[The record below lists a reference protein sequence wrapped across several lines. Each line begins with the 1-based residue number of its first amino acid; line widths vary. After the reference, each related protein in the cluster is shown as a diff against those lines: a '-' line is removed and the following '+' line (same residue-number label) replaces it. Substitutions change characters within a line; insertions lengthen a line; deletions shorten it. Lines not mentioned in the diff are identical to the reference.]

1 MSRFNDLVRRACER
15 IVLLDGAM
23 GTMIQTFGL
32 NEDDYRGARFCGH
45 SEKLAG
51 CNDVLTITKPEVIK
65 NIHAQYLQAEAD
77 IIETCSF
84 SANAISLADY
94 GLAEYAYEISRAAAC
109 CAREAA
115 AAFSTA
121 ERPRFVAGV
130 LGPTTKSAAIA
141 SDPSQPSKRALY
153 WDELY
158 RAYYDNARGLLD
170 GGADVLL
177 IETIFDTLNAKAA
190 VAACLALLEERGIAP
205 VVCQTT
211 GGENEFVCNPIM
223 LSASVSDKSGRL
235 LCGQSVE
242 AFCTAVSHARP
253 FSIGLNCSLGAAAME
268 SLICKAAGAVRCF
281 VSAHPNA
288 GLPNKDGLYDQTPEE
303 MAAEIQ
309 QFIDKKYVNIVG
321 GCCGSTPAHIAQ
333 IVRAASTAAPRPLP
347 PGNRPLRLCGL
358 DVLEIGGRDG
368 ISIIGEG
375 GNAPGSKKFLAAL
388 RDGNT
393 QTVLG
398 LIRANIAA
406 GAVLMDLCTDD
417 GLLDSKTELPA
428 LALAAQSDP
437 EIARLPFV
445 PDSSDWD
452 ALEAAVKS
460 IAGKPLVNSINLK
473 DGEAEFLRRAKLV
486 MRYGAAVIVMLFD
499 EQGQAATYE
508 RRIAIA
514 ERAYKLLRSIDF
526 PPEDIV
532 FDPNVLAV
540 ATGIPEHD
548 RYALD
553 FIRSIK
559 PILALHPAVN
569 VSAGVSNLSY
579 SFRGNTTVRR
589 AMHAVFLHLAG
600 GEGMRLAIA
609 EPDVSAQYRNLD
621 PHLRETAAALLL
633 NNKPGA
639 AEELLRLA
647 VAASGT
653 GGRPAVPP
661 PAASG
666 EKLDA
671 MASLVRAVI
680 DGNAGDA
687 AGFVHEALAEHGA
700 LEIVEGPLMEGMRQ
714 VGERFERGDLF
725 LPHVLRSANVMKQA
739 VAVLGTRFE
748 ALKKGGAS
756 GAGAK
761 IILAT
766 VKGDVHD
773 IGKNIVGTVL
783 SCSGFDV
790 VDLGVM
796 TPCEKIIAAAL
807 EEKAAMVGLSGLV
820 TPSLNEMIAIARE
833 LQRCGLDIPL
843 LVGGAAASLVH
854 TALKIAPEY
863 GGPVVYVPDASRA
876 SETARALLS
885 RNLRT
890 AFLEKLR
897 AEYGE
902 ARERHKKLEE
912 RRVTLTAEDARK
924 NKVHID
930 WNETT

>member
-1 MSRFNDLVRRACER
+1 MSRFNDLVRMAFER
-15 IVLLDGAM
+15 ILLLDGAM
-23 GTMIQTFGL
+23 ATMIQTFGL
-32 NEDDYRGARFCGH
+32 TEDDYRGMRFRTH

-51 CNDVLTITKPEVIK
+51 CNDVLTLTKPDVIRD
-65 NIHAQYLQAEAD
+65 IHTRYLQAGAD

-84 SANAISLADY
+84 NANAISLADY
-94 GLAEYAYEISRAAAC
+94 GLADCAYEISRAAAE
-109 CAREAA
+109 CACAAA
-115 AAFSTA
+115 AAF
-121 ERPRFVAGV
+121 
-130 LGPTTKSAAIA
+130 
-141 SDPSQPSKRALY
+141 
-153 WDELY
+153 
-158 RAYYDNARGLLD
+158 
-170 GGADVLL
+170 L

-190 VAACLALLEERGIAP
+190 IAACLDLLEERRSGP
-205 VVCQTT
+205 VVYEPAEPAAPQS
-211 GGENEFVCNPIM
+211 GGFVCNPIM

-242 AFCTAVSHARP
+242 AFCTAVAHARP

-268 SLICKAAGAVRCF
+268 SLICKAAGAAHCF

-288 GLPNKDGLYDQTPEE
+288 GLPNEEGLYDQTPEE

-309 QFIDKKYVNIVG
+309 RFIDNRYVNIVG
-321 GCCGSTPAHIAQ
+321 GCCGSTPAHIEQ
-333 IVRAASTAAPRPLP
+333 IARIAGASAAAVPGEAAVGEKVRRLPGRPP
-347 PGNRPLRLCGL
+347 ALRLSGL
-358 DVLEIGGRDG
+358 DVLEIGGGDG
-368 ISIIGEG
+368 GITVIGEG
-375 GNAPGSKKFLAAL
+375 GNAPGSKKFLEAL
-388 RDGNT
+388 RAGNM
-393 QTVLG
+393 QTALT
-398 LIRANIAA
+398 LIRANIRS

-452 ALEAAVKS
+452 ALEAAVKC

-473 DGEAEFLRRAKLV
+473 DGEDEFLRRAKRV

-508 RRIAIA
+508 RRVAIA
-514 ERAYKLLRSIDF
+514 ARAYKLLRSIDF

-559 PILALHPAVN
+559 PVRALHPAVN

-579 SFRGNTTVRR
+579 SFRGNMTVRR
-589 AMHAVFLHLAG
+589 AMHAVFLDLCSA
-600 GEGMRLAIA
+600 EGMRLAIA
-609 EPDVSAQYRNLD
+609 EPDAHARYQTLD
-621 PHLRETAAALLL
+621 PHLRDTAAGLLL

-647 VAASGT
+647 VQYKAAEKSGGTST
-653 GGRPAVPP
+653 GSPP
-661 PAASG
+661 DAPG
-666 EKLDA
+666 QRHDA
-671 MASLVRAVI
+671 MGSIVRAVI
-680 DGNAGDA
+680 DGNADEV
-687 AGFVHEALAEHGA
+687 AGFVTEALHTQSV
-700 LEIVEGPLMEGMRQ
+700 LEIVEGPLMAGMRQ

-739 VAVLGTRFE
+739 VSVLGPRFE
-748 ALKKGGAS
+748 ELKKSGGAS

-761 IILAT
+761 IVLAT

-783 SCSGFDV
+783 SCSGLAV
-790 VDLGVM
+790 IDLGVM
-796 TPCEKIIAAAL
+796 TPRETIIAAVL

-820 TPSLNEMIAIARE
+820 TPSLSEMIAVARE
-833 LQRCGLDIPL
+833 LQQRGLDIPL

-863 GGPVVYVPDASRA
+863 AGPVVYVPDASRA
-876 SETARALLS
+876 SETARTLLS
-885 RNLRT
+885 QNLR
-890 AFLEKLR
+890 ASFLEKLR
-897 AEYGE
+897 AEYEE

-912 RRVTLTAEDARK
+912 RRVTLSAEDARK
-924 NKVHID
+924 NKVQID
-930 WNETT
+930 WNNII

>member
-1 MSRFNDLVRRACER
+1 MTYNGHSDVMSRFNNLVHSAFER
-15 IVLLDGAM
+15 ILLLDGAM

-32 NEDDYRGARFCGH
+32 NEDDYRGTRFCAH
-45 SEKLAG
+45 TEKLAG
-51 CNDVLTITKPEVIK
+51 CNDVLTLTKPEVIR
-65 NIHAQYLQAEAD
+65 NIHTQYLSAGSD

-94 GLAEYAYEISRAAAC
+94 GLAGYAYEISRAAAE
-109 CAREAA
+109 CARAA
-115 AAFSTA
+115 AGEFSTA

-130 LGPTTKSAAIA
+130 LGPTTKSAAIT
-141 SDPSQPSKRALY
+141 SDPSQPAKRAVY

-158 RAYYDNARGLLD
+158 SAYYDNARGLLD
-170 GGADVLL
+170 GGADIFL

-190 VAACLALLEERGIAP
+190 IAACLDLLEERHIGAY
-205 VVCQTT
+205 TYE
-211 GGENEFVCNPIM
+211 GEHGRFTCNPIM

-268 SLICKAAGAVRCF
+268 SLICKAAGAARCF

-288 GLPNKDGLYDQTPEE
+288 GLPNENGFYDQTPQE

-309 QFIDKKYVNIVG
+309 RFIDQKYVNVVG
-321 GCCGSTPAHIAQ
+321 GCCGSTPAHIKEIA
-333 IVRAASTAAPRPLP
+333 RAARAAPPRPLTTEIRNQKSEIRNLKSEIRNP
-347 PGNRPLRLCGL
+347 KSEIRLRLCGL
-358 DVLEIGGRDG
+358 DVLEIGGGDG
-368 ISIIGEG
+368 ITVIGEG
-375 GNAPGSKKFLAAL
+375 GNAAGSKKFLAAL

-393 QTVLG
+393 QTVLEIIRKN
-398 LIRANIAA
+398 IRA
-406 GAVLMDLCTDD
+406 GASLMDLCTDD

-452 ALEAAVKS
+452 ALEAAVKT
-460 IAGKPLVNSINLK
+460 IAGKSLVNSITLK

-559 PILALHPAVN
+559 PILSLHPAVN

-579 SFRGNTTVRR
+579 SFRGNTTVRQ
-589 AMHAVFLHLAG
+589 AMHSVFLHLAE
-600 GEGMRLAIA
+600 GEGMRLAIT
-609 EPDVSAQYRNLD
+609 EPDAYTRYQTID
-621 PHLRETAAALLL
+621 PHLRETAEALLL
-633 NNKPGA
+633 NSKPSA

-647 VAASGT
+647 VQYKEAAKT
-653 GGRPAVPP
+653 GGSAPP
-661 PAASG
+661 PLP
-666 EKLDA
+666 EQNLDP
-671 MASLVRAVI
+671 LENIVRAVI
-680 DGNAGDA
+680 DGNAGEV
-687 AGFVHEALAEHGA
+687 AGFVSEALKERGV

-714 VGERFERGDLF
+714 VGERFER
-725 LPHVLRSANVMKQA
+725 
-739 VAVLGTRFE
+739 
-748 ALKKGGAS
+748 
-756 GAGAK
+756 
-761 IILAT
+761 
-766 VKGDVHD
+766 
-773 IGKNIVGTVL
+773 
-783 SCSGFDV
+783 
-790 VDLGVM
+790 
-796 TPCEKIIAAAL
+796 
-807 EEKAAMVGLSGLV
+807 
-820 TPSLNEMIAIARE
+820 
-833 LQRCGLDIPL
+833 
-843 LVGGAAASLVH
+843 
-854 TALKIAPEY
+854 
-863 GGPVVYVPDASRA
+863 
-876 SETARALLS
+876 
-885 RNLRT
+885 
-890 AFLEKLR
+890 
-897 AEYGE
+897 
-902 ARERHKKLEE
+902 
-912 RRVTLTAEDARK
+912 
-924 NKVHID
+924 
-930 WNETT
+930 